1 MSLITIYKGDRSIF
15 VDNSPNG
22 LEIMKKAGWTEKAP
36 QGWGDRDVVV
46 EDTID
51 SLRTENVELV
61 ELAQACTAANV
72 DLVKDNKKLS
82 KQVKYLTAKVK
93 ELGRSG
99 KGKAA
104 KQTKRK
110 EVPVEQEEEKKGES
124 D

>member
-36 QGWGDRDVVV
+36 QGWEDRDVVA

-51 SLRTENVELV
+51 SLR
-61 ELAQACTAANV
+61 
-72 DLVKDNKKLS
+72 
-82 KQVKYLTAKVK
+82 KQVADLTTKLEERSTQIDPSAPQPIVPEKPAKR
-93 ELGRSG
+93 GR
-99 KGKAA
+99 K
-104 KQTKRK
+104 KQ
-110 EVPVEQEEEKKGES
+110 GES

>member
-36 QGWGDRDVVV
+36 QGWEDRDVVV

-51 SLRTENVELV
+51 SLR
-61 ELAQACTAANV
+61 
-72 DLVKDNKKLS
+72 
-82 KQVKYLTAKVK
+82 KQVADLKTKLEERSTQIDPNPPQSIPAKR
-93 ELGRSG
+93 GR
-99 KGKAA
+99 K
-104 KQTKRK
+104 
-110 EVPVEQEEEKKGES
+110 KKGES

>member
-1 MSLITIYKGDRSIF
+1 MSLITIYKGDRSTF

-36 QGWGDRDVVV
+36 QSWEDRDVVV

-51 SLRTENVELV
+51 SLRTENVELI
-61 ELAQACTAANV
+61 ELSQACTAANV

-82 KQVKYLTAKVK
+82 KQVKHLTAKVK
-93 ELGRSG
+93 ELGRNG
-99 KGKAA
+99 KGK
-104 KQTKRK
+104 
-110 EVPVEQEEEKKGES
+110 PVEQEEEKQGES